1 VPLNPPAVT
10 YCGYA
15 ISESGYGTAARA
27 YIAALHSAGVPTQV
41 VCVDRMP
48 QWTVT
53 DALARWYSE
62 PRYAQS
68 VPLWH
73 VEPTQLRRLS
83 SRYPRAIGITTW
95 ETDRLPQP
103 YVDALN
109 RLGEVWVPSVF
120 NEQTFRR
127 QLSVPVFRLPHP
139 VRTVRPP
146 QVDRATLDRALGLP
160 PESFV
165 FATIGTW
172 QERKNLPAVIEAF
185 VRAFPQEP
193 RAHLAVKTAFTFVGP
208 AMAQEQIADAIHR
221 ACPPDFAQ
229 AADRIHIYS
238 KSWSTPCIDAFAAR
252 ADCYVTLHRGE
263 GWCYPLFDAA
273 CAGIPVIATAGSGP
287 MDYLDAQ
294 HHRLVRAELVPLGR
308 HYAGPHFS
316 FNNDMLWHEPD
327 VEHAATLMREVYEQ
341 RDSVRVQAQAAA
353 TLLRARYASESVG
366 RSAAVRL
373 AEFVHQ
379 ASLVRLLA
387 SQASQ
392 APAHL

>member
-1 VPLNPPAVT
+1 VPLNSPAVT

-27 YIAALHSAGVPTQV
+27 YVAALYAAGVPTQV

-73 VEPTQLRRLS
+73 VEPTQLRRLDR
-83 SRYPRAIGITTW
+83 RYPRAIGITTW

-139 VRTVRPP
+139 AHAVRTPS
-146 QVDRATLDRALGLP
+146 VDRAALDRALGVP
-160 PESFV
+160 PGSFV
-165 FATIGTW
+165 FLTVGTW

-185 VRAFPQEP
+185 VRAFPCEP
-193 RAHLAVKTAFTFVGP
+193 RAHLAIKTAFTFVGP
-208 AMAQEQIADAIHR
+208 AMAQEQIAAAIRR
-221 ACPPDFAQ
+221 ACPPDIAEV
-229 AADRIHIYS
+229 ADRIHIYS
-238 KSWSTPCIDAFAAR
+238 KSWPTQCMEAFAAR
-252 ADCYVTLHRGE
+252 ADCYVSLHHGE

-273 CAGIPVIATAGSGP
+273 CAGIPVVATEGSGP
-287 MDYLDAQ
+287 MDYLDARC
-294 HHRLVRAELVPLGR
+294 HRLVRAELAPLGR
-308 HYAGPHFS
+308 HYAGPRFS
-316 FNNDMLWHEPD
+316 FNNEMLWHEPD
-327 VEHAATLMREVYEQ
+327 VEHAATLMREVFEQ
-341 RDSVRVQAQAAA
+341 RDEARRQALAGAA
-353 TLLRARYASESVG
+353 LLRTRYASDVIG
-366 RSAAVRL
+366 RSAAERL
-373 AEFVHQ
+373 AGF
-379 ASLVRLLA
+379 AARDALVPLLA

-392 APAHL
+392 AAAHL